1 MARITVYNLARK
13 KTGEMDLDDSV
24 FSAPVKKHL
33 MHETV
38 RMQLNRRRSGTAA
51 AKERNAV
58 AGGGRKPY
66 RQKGTGRARQGSVT
80 APNHVGGGVVFGPRP
95 RSYDFRPPAKARR
108 GALVSA
114 LSMLFADE
122 RITVVEDFS
131 LPEIK
136 TKELAGILQKLKVS
150 RAVVVDDRNNENLKK
165 SIRNMR
171 DHKYLSPEGVNVY
184 DLLRHDGLVIT
195 RGAAHSLQER
205 LSGRD

>member
-1 MARITVYNLARK
+1 MAKIAVYNLARK
-13 KTGEMDLDDSV
+13 KTGEMDLDDNV
-24 FSAPVKKHL
+24 FSAPVRKYL

-38 RMQLNRRRSGTAA
+38 HMQLNRRRSGTATV
-51 AKERNAV
+51 KERNAV

-80 APNHVGGGVVFGPRP
+80 APNHVGGGVVFGPRL

-108 GALVSA
+108 GALISA

-122 RITVVEDFS
+122 RITIVEDFS

-171 DHKYLSPEGVNVY
+171 EHKYLSPEGINVY

-195 RGAAHSLQER
+195 RSAAQSLQER
-205 LSGRD
+205 LSGRN